1 MQGWIEHTDGAQEG
15 PMLHR
20 REGLHHPGR
29 RRYRRKMFNLRTATA
44 MGGVSEPGAGGR
56 AGRHQ
61 LRWPQLA
68 GLVTRTQL
76 ARSQDGEPHATR
88 VRYFKASPHQ
98 GMLRQHTRRAVIFE
112 QVGPWTEGAAY
123 LHGHVELSIFS
134 VCAQLGKYHQLFNTD
149 ATIWT
154 LILAHNKKKKTSV
167 RTTETFRTV
176 RL

>member
-1 MQGWIEHTDGAQEG
+1 M
-15 PMLHR
+15 
-20 REGLHHPGR
+20 
-29 RRYRRKMFNLRTATA
+29 
-44 MGGVSEPGAGGR
+44 
-56 AGRHQ
+56 
-61 LRWPQLA
+61 
-68 GLVTRTQL
+68 
-76 ARSQDGEPHATR
+76 
-88 VRYFKASPHQ
+88 
-98 GMLRQHTRRAVIFE
+98 IFE

-154 LILAHNKKKKTSV
+154 LILAHNKKKKKKTSV